1 MANPETSHTIRG
13 MSNAPWWIGP
23 ESWQDEVH
31 PSSAP
36 PWAFVREF
44 DLAAVE
50 LASRLDITAAASYVL
65 WINGVLVGSGP
76 ARSFP
81 ARMAVD
87 RHLPATLLRVGR
99 NRLAIALIP
108 STGVAGYGIPGR
120 MGLWVEA
127 QFGDLALISDA
138 QWRGTAMEWT
148 GHCGLLASLPTAAQE
163 HHRHGHPDDR
173 WMMDAPVEN
182 WPFARLLG
190 GAGTPPWLTLEPR
203 PVPLL
208 TETASDPPVV
218 WRGSAP
224 AEVADPA
231 LNLARRFT
239 TGPCSGA
246 AVPAEAGAE
255 ITAAPGTVTVFD
267 LGRTRTIRPGLSVL
281 AAEPGCRL
289 EVFYDI
295 TLGERPTASLGFGSR
310 TEGFV
315 DSFTTAG
322 AGDWQGLAWR
332 GCRYVTV
339 RVVGG
344 GCRFRLTP
352 RLVAYPFPDQ
362 AGFTCADP
370 LWQRI
375 WDLSATT
382 LRSSVLDVPVD
393 TCWREMSCWTLD
405 ACIQGKAAF
414 LTFGD
419 ARPWRRALELAGQ
432 GIDPEGLPRAIVPSG
447 DSFMI
452 LPDQALGWV
461 RSCAEYLQFTGDAS
475 LAAEVAAGMHR
486 LLGRCLRDLTADDL
500 YIPPDCC
507 WHWVDWAPVEHRAYA
522 LPINALLL
530 VAARAATTVATQAG
544 HRELTTI
551 AARLSATLPPALARF
566 RDPAG
571 GGLLAHLPGP
581 ADARTNGFAA
591 RTNPARFGMHG
602 NALALAGGMDDP
614 MVVAACRRFALASDG
629 LDREFGIGWSDWL
642 LQPLADHGHA
652 SDALEGLRRRCQ
664 PGLDAGLVTWGEG
677 WGTHIHN
684 SAHGWAAGANSLIVG
699 ALCGLSP
706 ATPGWAAVRFT
717 PCPGMPDWSYR
728 LQTPHGELRAGMT
741 SGIARLELPAG
752 SVRLG

>member
-1 MANPETSHTIRG
+1 
-13 MSNAPWWIGP
+13 MSDAPWWIGP
-23 ESWQDEVH
+23 ISWQDEAH
-31 PSSAP
+31 PASSP

-44 DLAAVE
+44 DLATLPTDAHI
-50 LASRLDITAAASYVL
+50 DMTAAAGYVL

-81 ARMAVD
+81 GRMAVD
-87 RHLPATLLRVGR
+87 RLRPIALLRPGR

-108 STGVAGYGIPGR
+108 STGVAGYGVPTR

-127 QFGDLALISDA
+127 HVGDLVIVSDA
-138 QWRGTAMEWT
+138 SWRGKAMEWT

-163 HHRHGHPDDR
+163 HHRHGGSDDR
-173 WMMDAPVEN
+173 WMADAAVEG
-182 WPFARLLG
+182 WHAARLLG
-190 GAGTPPWLTLEPR
+190 GAGTPPWLTMEPR

-208 TETASDPPVV
+208 TETPVVPRVV

-231 LNLARRFT
+231 MNLARRFNDGAC
-239 TGPCSGA
+239 TGS
-246 AVPAEAGAE
+246 AVAEPGAE
-255 ITAAPGTVTVFD
+255 IDAAPGTVTTFD
-267 LGRTRTIRPGLSVL
+267 LGHTRAIRPGLSV
-281 AAEPGCRL
+281 AVPDPGCRL

-295 TLGERPTASLGFGSR
+295 AMGERPTASMGFGSR
-310 TEGFV
+310 TEGFA
-315 DSFTTAG
+315 DSFTPSGTG
-322 AGDWQGLAWR
+322 EWQGLAWR

-344 GCRFRLTP
+344 NCRYRLMP
-352 RLVAYPFPDQ
+352 RVIAYPFPDD

-370 LWQRI
+370 AWQRI
-375 WDLSATT
+375 WDLGVAT

-393 TCWREMSCWTLD
+393 TCWREMSCWTFD
-405 ACIQGKAAF
+405 ACVQGKAAF

-419 ARPWRRALELAGQ
+419 ARPWRRALDLIGQ
-432 GIDPEGLPRAIVPSG
+432 GIDPQGLPRAIVPAG

-461 RSCAEYLQFTGDAS
+461 RSCGEYVWLTGDVGILDAV
-475 LAAEVAAGMHR
+475 LPGVHR
-486 LLGRCLRDLTADDL
+486 LLARCLRDLTADDL

-522 LPINALLL
+522 LPLNALLL
-530 VAARAATTVATQAG
+530 VAARAAHGLADRSGHGKLAAVADG
-544 HRELTTI
+544 LI
-551 AARLSATLPPALARF
+551 SRLKPALARF

-581 ADARTNGFAA
+581 PGTRTNGFGARKSAA
-591 RTNPARFGMHG
+591 RHGIHG
-602 NALALAGGMDDP
+602 NALALTTDVADP
-614 MVVAACRRFALASDG
+614 MVLAACRRFVGDANSLDG
-629 LDREFGIGWSDWL
+629 DFGIGWSDWL

-652 SDALEGLRRRCQ
+652 ADAVAGLMLRCR
-664 PGLDAGLVTWGEG
+664 PGLDAGLVTWGEN
-677 WGTHIHN
+677 WKPRIHN
-684 SAHGWAAGANSLIVG
+684 SAHGWAAAGNSLIVG

-706 ATPGWAAVRFT
+706 VAPGWAAVHFS

-728 LQTPHGELRAGMT
+728 LRTPHGELRASMT
-741 SGIARLELPAG
+741 DGVAELHLPG
-752 SVRLG
+752 GCVRA